1 MYIKRAITATAR
13 ATTTTTIAAT
23 PDRCSAVFSC
33 AACFVLDKVLFFYS
47 TLRVRVC
54 MCSIYNIHAYIRI
67 YVSAAVVRE
76 RERAVARGRG
86 ATWPFCA
93 RLSFS
98 E

>member
-1 MYIKRAITATAR
+1 MYIKRAITAAVAATA
-13 ATTTTTIAAT
+13 AITITTTTAAT

-47 TLRVRVC
+47 IHTTYIHVCTC
-54 MCSIYNIHAYIRI
+54 MCLLC
-67 YVSAAVVRE
+67 VQESAQATERE
-76 RERAVARGRG
+76 RERG

-93 RLSFS
+93 RLSFT